1 MAKLFDTQHLT
12 EKTMRML
19 TGNEASWIY
28 NGLDCCVTA
37 EIFSELSSQMK
48 EESPEVRETYSN
60 SLRKLAPIMEM
71 SMRGT
76 KIDERARW
84 DTVRE
89 IEDKLSFLDGNFQ
102 HIAKEVFDTQINW
115 RSHVQLK
122 KLFYD
127 VFGCKPI
134 KKRNAQGFYAP
145 TVNEEALETISKFY
159 IHAGFFARYVLVMRS
174 LHKQVGFLKTE
185 IDPDKRMRTSYNI
198 TGTNTGRLSSR
209 LSEFGTGTNLQNV
222 NRSLRFPFVSDPG
235 MYFVNIDL
243 EQADGRNVGAIC
255 YQTFIDMSRD
265 EITILAREAGLIR
278 KSEVWTGPIGYELA
292 ASYLDACES
301 GDLHTTVCR
310 MVWPGLDWPAEE
322 ASWKKFCDGIIA
334 HGQDSYRQLSKKGGH
349 GTNYYGTPRTM
360 AKHLHTG
367 TKVISDFQDRY
378 FGAFP
383 TIKLWH
389 AYVIRCIK
397 ETGTVTTLFGR
408 RRMFWGRANDAS
420 THRQAIAYAPQSMTG
435 EQIDRGLTQIWEQ
448 LPHVQ
453 LINQVHDSI
462 LFQIPFDNHQE
473 TIQQCLEVMQVE
485 LTLKQGRKFIVPL
498 DAKCGWNWGDYD
510 YGNPDANPFGL
521 KGWSGEETR
530 RYLPPKETKGG
541 RRFADGM

>member
-37 EIFSELSSQMK
+37 EIYTELSSQMK
-48 EESPEVRETYSN
+48 DESPNVQSTHKYA
-60 SLRKLAPIMEM
+60 LAKLAPIMEM

-76 KIDERARW
+76 RIDNRARW
-84 DTVRE
+84 DVVRD
-89 IEDKLSFLDGNFQ
+89 IEEKIKFLDTNLQ
-102 HIAKEVFDTQINW
+102 HIMEEVFEQRINW

-127 VFGCKPI
+127 IFGCKPI
-134 KKRNAQGFYAP
+134 KKRNAQGMFAP

-159 IHAGFFARYVLVMRS
+159 LHAGFFARYVLILRS
-174 LHKQVGFLKTE
+174 LDKQLSFLKTE
-185 IDPDKRMRTSYNI
+185 IDPDGRMRTSYNI

-222 NRSLRFPFVSDPG
+222 NRSLRFPFIADPG

-255 YQTFIDMSRD
+255 YQTFIDMGRSD
-265 EITILAREAGLIR
+265 VTYLARAAGLI
-278 KSEVWTGPIGYELA
+278 KPNEKWEGPIGYELA
-292 ASYLDACES
+292 AAYLDACES

-310 MVWPGLDWPAEE
+310 MVWPGLKWPELE
-322 ASWKKFCDGIIA
+322 KDWKKFCDSIIA
-334 HGQDSYRQLSKKGGH
+334 HGQDSYRQLAKKGGH

-360 AKHLHTG
+360 AKHLHTS
-367 TKVISDFQDRY
+367 TLIIKSFQEKY
-378 FGAFP
+378 FSAFP
-383 TIKLWH
+383 VIKLWH
-389 AYVIRCIK
+389 AFVIQSIK
-397 ETGTVTTLFGR
+397 ETGTITTPFGR
-408 RRMFWGRANDAS
+408 RRMFWGRANDPS

-435 EQIDRGLTQIWEQ
+435 EQIDRGLTQIWYH

-462 LFQIPFDNHQE
+462 LLQIPYENHQE
-473 TIQQCLEVMQVE
+473 IIKECLEVMKVTLE
-485 LTLKQGRKFIVPL
+485 LKQGRMFTVPL
-498 DAKCGWNWGDYD
+498 DAKCGWNWGDYNYD
-510 YGNPDANPFGL
+510 EPEANPFGL
-521 KGWSGEETR
+521 KKWTGEETR
-530 RYLPPKETKGG
+530 RYLPPKEGG
-541 RRFADGM
+541 RKFADGM